1 MRDFV
6 RDFRKR
12 VAEIDKYFNL
22 VDEIE
27 KLSPLSSSIINFP
40 SGEYRVDSDLQKI
53 LKSHCYLLL
62 YNLIESSIRNGITA
76 IHDAILLDQLT
87 YKDLKPNI
95 QRLWVLNDLSKSFA
109 DTYIKKETIAD
120 NLQKALKVVLDDEV
134 VALEPTNIPISG
146 NLDAKTIKYMI
157 DMYGFWGNLGI
168 PEKEINRVLDY
179 VVKVR
184 CDLAHGNISFCDASN
199 QILWSKL
206 VDDKQK
212 IVHYLTH
219 MLNNIDDYI
228 NNKKISNLAVRS
240 LLSPHFLVTCNFLPS
255 LLPSALCPLPSA
267 FLQPK
272 CKYSALHNIT
282 PFLDTLVP

>member
-12 VAEIDKYFNL
+12 VAEIDKYFDL

-27 KLSPLSSSIINFP
+27 KLSPLSSNIINFP

-76 IHDAILLDQLT
+76 IHDAISLDQLT

-120 NLQKALKVVLDDEV
+120 NLQKALKIVLDDEV

-146 NLDAKTIKYMI
+146 NLDAKTIKYLI

-168 PEKEINRVLDY
+168 PEKEINMVLDY

-184 CDLAHGNISFCDASN
+184 CDLAHGNVSFCDASN

-212 IVHYLTH
+212 IVKTIQ
-219 MLNNIDDYI
+219 NS
-228 NNKKISNLAVRS
+228 K
-240 LLSPHFLVTCNFLPS
+240 LSIQN
-255 LLPSALCPLPSA
+255 
-267 FLQPK
+267 
-272 CKYSALHNIT
+272 
-282 PFLDTLVP
+282 